1 MIFYSNSCFQLWTI
15 LGLVTVVGK
24 VERSSVDP
32 AGQPVLGNGQPVLG
46 HGQVNLHAARPI
58 ANLRPNRRNYFHK
71 TYLVLNLFVFY
82 TFSPTKHL
90 IFSIRLNAT

>member
-32 AGQPVLGNGQPVLG
+32 AGQPVLG

-58 ANLRPNRRNYFHK
+58 ANLRHNRRNYFHK
-71 TYLVLNLFVFY
+71 KYLVLN
-82 TFSPTKHL
+82 
-90 IFSIRLNAT
+90 